1 MMGSAPLLALLLLM
15 SDGTRALVSSQSF
28 RTQWFHRR
36 TVPPAAVSE
45 STLSDAI
52 WAEQW
57 WPLCFTAHTSKKAP
71 IAIQLLGAE
80 LVLWWNSAD
89 GAWHCTRDQCSH
101 RLAPLSEGRIADDG
115 KCIECPYH
123 GWQFEGEGGRCTR
136 MPQRPTGEENES
148 SVRQERAAVL
158 ALPTCEAQGMVWV
171 WAGPLFDGAAPQP
184 PSDSSVGPFVIDA
197 IERPGVEHSD
207 YSRDLHMDWSTLCEN
222 VMDPAHLPYT
232 HHKTI
237 SKRDKAQPIPFAN
250 LSPLEPEG
258 FSADRPTEGWPG
270 KVTFRAP
277 HLVLAETH
285 RATDGASGSVGAGS
299 GQFSDWNV
307 VYAVPTS
314 PGKCRLLVRVC
325 FEVAKMKPPL
335 KWIIGFA
342 FTKQPTW
349 LTHLGNHVILE
360 DDNPFLHVQ
369 GHFYREGRVGDVSS
383 DNGGI
388 GMANG
393 GKLAPDWQRRLYTP
407 CSSDAMVIAFRR
419 WIDKFTEGKGAA
431 WSKFSSFNPCAATQ
445 HRASRQEVLERAKSH
460 VEHCAA
466 CSGALSNAIKGRH
479 AADSAVVV
487 ALLIASF
494 VSRLRPTAFALAA
507 VAYAVARACASLEQ
521 RMTHGIYPPP
531 RNA

>member
-1 MMGSAPLLALLLLM
+1 MVHGIVL
-15 SDGTRALVSSQSF
+15 GTS
-28 RTQWFHRR
+28 
-36 TVPPAAVSE
+36 
-45 STLSDAI
+45 
-52 WAEQW
+52 
-57 WPLCFTAHTSKKAP
+57 AP
-71 IAIQLLGAE
+71 IA
-80 LVLWWNSAD
+80 
-89 GAWHCTRDQCSH
+89 SH
-101 RLAPLSEGRIADDG
+101 RSPKVESPTTASALNALIMGGNLRARAEGAHACHSDQRVRRMSLPSDKNG
-115 KCIECPYH
+115 L
-123 GWQFEGEGGRCTR
+123 RCSR
-136 MPQRPTGEENES
+136 CQPAKPREW
-148 SVRQERAAVL
+148 L
-158 ALPTCEAQGMVWV
+158 V

-335 KWIIGFA
+335 K
-342 FTKQPTW
+342 
-349 LTHLGNHVILE
+349 
-360 DDNPFLHVQ
+360 
-369 GHFYREGRVGDVSS
+369 
-383 DNGGI
+383 
-388 GMANG
+388 
-393 GKLAPDWQRRLYTP
+393 
-407 CSSDAMVIAFRR
+407 
-419 WIDKFTEGKGAA
+419 
-431 WSKFSSFNPCAATQ
+431 
-445 HRASRQEVLERAKSH
+445 
-460 VEHCAA
+460 
-466 CSGALSNAIKGRH
+466 
-479 AADSAVVV
+479 
-487 ALLIASF
+487 
-494 VSRLRPTAFALAA
+494 
-507 VAYAVARACASLEQ
+507 
-521 RMTHGIYPPP
+521 
-531 RNA
+531 